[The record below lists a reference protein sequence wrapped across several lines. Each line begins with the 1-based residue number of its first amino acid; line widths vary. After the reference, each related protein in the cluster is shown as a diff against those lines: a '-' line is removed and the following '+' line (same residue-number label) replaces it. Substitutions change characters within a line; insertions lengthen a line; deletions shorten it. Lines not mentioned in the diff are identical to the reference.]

1 MTNNMNIAFCLFHY
15 FPYGGLQRD
24 FIRIARTCIKRG
36 HKVHVYT
43 MSWEGEFEPELHIHI
58 IPMEGR
64 QNHVRNHSFAKN
76 VKAELDRQ
84 HYDVVVGF
92 NKMPYLDVYYAA
104 DVCFQSR
111 VRERHGILYRLLPR
125 YRQLVAL
132 EQAIFASGNQTEILL
147 IAKKQQKEFIQH
159 YQTEEKRFHLMPPG
173 IDKDRIAP
181 SNAEQIRDQ
190 VREEFHIGYEDILL
204 LMVGSGFKTKGLD
217 RAIRG
222 LASLPPSLKEI
233 TQLFVIGDDKPD
245 AFRQL
250 ADKLKVSE
258 HIQFLGGRSDV
269 PNFLL
274 AADLLVHPA
283 YHENTGTVLLEAV
296 VSGLPVLTVD
306 ICGYADYINEARA
319 GVVLASPFKQTVFN
333 MVLQEMLLSPE
344 SHEWK
349 QNGLAF
355 ANTADIYG
363 LTDKTADFI
372 EDYFARAGQQRV
384 SG

>member
-1 MTNNMNIAFCLFHY
+1 MNIAFCLFNY

-24 FIRIARTCIKRG
+24 FIRIAKSCKHRG
-36 HKVHVYT
+36 HTVHVYT
-43 MSWEGEFEPELHIHI
+43 MRWEGDLEPGLHIHI
-58 IPMEGR
+58 LSVEGW
-64 QNHVRNHSFAKN
+64 QNHVRNHLFAEK
-76 VKAELDRQ
+76 VKAELDKH

-111 VRERHGILYRLLPR
+111 VRERHGWWYRCLPR

-132 EQAIFASGNQTEILL
+132 EQAIFAKGKQTDILL
-147 IAKKQQKEFIQH
+147 IAKQQQKEFIQH
-159 YQTEEKRFHLMPPG
+159 YQTEENRFHLMPPG
-173 IDKDRIAP
+173 IDKDRMAP
-181 SNAEQIRDQ
+181 INADSIRSQLRSD
-190 VREEFHIGYEDILL
+190 FHIGYEDILL

-222 LASLPPSLKEI
+222 LAALPPSLKEI
-233 TQLFVIGDDKPD
+233 THLFVIGDDKPD
-245 AFRQL
+245 AFQAL
-250 ADKLKVSE
+250 ADKLNVGE

-269 PNFLL
+269 PHFLL
-274 AADLLVHPA
+274 SADLLVHPA

-306 ICGYADYINEARA
+306 VCGYAHYIHEARA
-319 GVVLASPFKQTVFN
+319 GVVLPSPFKQAVFN
-333 MVLQEMLLSPE
+333 DALQKMVLSPE
-344 SHEWK
+344 LHEWK

-363 LTDKTADFI
+363 LVDRVTRFI
-372 EDYFARAGQQRV
+372 ETRGQ
-384 SG
+384 